1 MAELWG
7 STELAL
13 SPPFLFLRAA
23 QLTQTV
29 VGFLRLISLLKDQ
42 ELPSS
47 QSAWA
52 WAATAKKCIENRIEV
67 SELTHLP

>member
-23 QLTQTV
+23 RLTQTV

-42 ELPSS
+42 ELPRSVS
-47 QSAWA
+47 TGHGLLLLRSAL
-52 WAATAKKCIENRIEV
+52 RIGLKSV
-67 SELTHLP
+67 S